1 MHREYFSEGGVVIE
15 QGETGAD
22 FFIIETGK
30 LEALVDGDVVN
41 TCDGT
46 ARGRSVNL
54 H

>member
-1 MHREYFSEGGVVIE
+1 MHRKYFSGGGVVIE
-15 QGETGAD
+15 QGETAQI
-22 FFIIETGK
+22 FIIETGK